1 MGEKIQRLKE
11 KIDKARDRLAEAM
24 LEECELRGRI
34 QEVLDAVF
42 AMGKLEKKAE
52 LLRNH
57 AGWLRESLCAEKP
70 NAEGHQKFWKGEA
83 RKNRTR
89 I

>member
-1 MGEKIQRLKE
+1 
-11 KIDKARDRLAEAM
+11 M

-42 AMGKLEKKAE
+42 ARMGKLEKKAE

-70 NAEGHQKFWKGEA
+70 NAEGHQKFWKAKQEKIE
-83 RKNRTR
+83 REYENVQERVEERREREKMRS
-89 I
+89 